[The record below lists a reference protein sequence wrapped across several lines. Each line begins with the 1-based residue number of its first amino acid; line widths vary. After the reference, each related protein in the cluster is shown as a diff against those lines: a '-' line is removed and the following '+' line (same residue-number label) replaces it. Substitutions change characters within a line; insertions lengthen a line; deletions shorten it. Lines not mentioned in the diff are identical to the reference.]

1 MPDYTPKLNLP
12 KPLGN
17 ENFNR
22 ANFNALVD
30 AIDTN
35 VGGAIENLSSAATD
49 ITITDTANYYT
60 STNVEGALSEIG
72 QTLNGT
78 RASLVSTAQAL
89 GVM

>member
-1 MPDYTPKLNLP
+1 MPTPKLNLP
-12 KPLGN
+12 LIEG
-17 ENFNR
+17 
-22 ANFNALVD
+22 ANTADVVRDMNALATAV
-30 AIDTN
+30 DTN
-35 VGGAIENLSSAATD
+35 VGLAIENLSSAAVD

-60 STNVEGALSEIG
+60 STNVEGALSELG